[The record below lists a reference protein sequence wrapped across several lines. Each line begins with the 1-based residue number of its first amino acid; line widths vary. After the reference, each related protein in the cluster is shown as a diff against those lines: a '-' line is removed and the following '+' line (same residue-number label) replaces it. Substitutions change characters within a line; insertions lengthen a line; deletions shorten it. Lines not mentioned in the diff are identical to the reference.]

1 MDFRLGVSVC
11 DSDGGLREVKEFD
24 DVYAAFDLFRSFL
37 TKYPDSDVV
46 LLRVM
51 VR

>member
-1 MDFRLGVSVC
+1 MDFKLGVSVC
-11 DSDGGLREVKEFD
+11 DSDGKLIEVNELD

-37 TKYPDSDVV
+37 EQYPTSDVV